1 MPQTYPVT
9 LCGVRNPDQYNSQ
22 RVTLRHGG
30 RDRTFVVV
38 AAGDLPADAP
48 VLLYFHGS
56 LQNGNVARNFT
67 GRTFEH
73 MASARG
79 VRLVY
84 PDGVDRHFNDTRLA
98 LRERTRLLGV
108 DDVGFTRAIVD
119 WLGVESVHACGYSN
133 GGQMVMRLLHDAPGL
148 LAGAA
153 TFAATMPAE
162 NNRIPGLGSALVPTP
177 YLAIHGTAD
186 HIVRYDGGVAGLDP
200 AHTRGE
206 LISARAS
213 AEYFAQVNGLGDD
226 AHTQYSPVDGV
237 LVDRWSGEAPVELW
251 SIDGMGHLVPT
262 PKQLPAEVG
271 PGTTAVVAADVVA
284 DFFGF

>member
-9 LCGVRNPDQYNSQ
+9 LSDVRNPDQYNSE
-22 RVTLRHGG
+22 RVTIRYGG

-38 AAGDLPADAP
+38 TPDDLPADAP

-56 LQNGNVARNFT
+56 LQSGNVARNFT
-67 GRTFEH
+67 GRTFDD
-73 MASARG
+73 MAAARG

-98 LRERTRLLGV
+98 LREKTRLLGV
-108 DDVGFTRAIVD
+108 DDVGFTRAIAD
-119 WLGVESVHACGYSN
+119 RLGVESVHACGYSN
-133 GGQMVMRLLHDAPGL
+133 GGQMVMRLLHDAPDL

-153 TFAATMPAE
+153 TFAAPMPAA
-162 NNRIPGLGSALVPTP
+162 NNRVPGLGTDLVPTP
-177 YLAIHGTAD
+177 YLALHGTAD
-186 HIVRYDGGVAGLDP
+186 DIVQYDGGVAGLDP

-213 AEYFAQVNGLGDD
+213 AEYFAQTNGLGPET
-226 AHTQYSPVDGV
+226 HTRYSPLDGV
-237 LVDRWSGEAPVELW
+237 SVDSWSGEAPVELW
-251 SIDGMGHLVPT
+251 SFEGMGHVVP
-262 PKQLPAEVG
+262 A
-271 PGTTAVVAADVVA
+271 VAADVVA